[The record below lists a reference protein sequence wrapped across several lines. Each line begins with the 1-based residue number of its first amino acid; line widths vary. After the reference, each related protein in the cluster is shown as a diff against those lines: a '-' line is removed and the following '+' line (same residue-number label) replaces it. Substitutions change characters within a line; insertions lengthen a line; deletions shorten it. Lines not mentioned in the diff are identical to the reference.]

1 MANLGAVF
9 DPDAIEEDA
18 GFEPLPAGDY
28 LAQII
33 ESEITDTK
41 SGTGQMLK
49 LTFEIMSGQHESRR
63 IWDRLNIVNQNPDA
77 QRIAQQQLKRLC
89 DACGTGAISDSEE
102 LHFKPLNIRVGIKI
116 DKSGEY
122 RPQNTITKCW
132 EAVGAQPTQAA
143 KPAPAKPA
151 PARAAALKPAATGSR
166 PWSNRAA

>member
-1 MANLGAVF
+1 MANLGATF
-9 DPDAIEEDA
+9 DPDTIEEDA

-28 LAQII
+28 LVQII

-41 SGTGQMLK
+41 SGSGQMLK
-49 LTFEIMSGQHESRR
+49 LTFEILSGDHQSRR

-102 LHFKPLNIRVGIKI
+102 LHFKPIHIRVGIRL
-116 DKSGEY
+116 DKTGNY
-122 RPQNTITKCW
+122 GPQNTITKCW
-132 EAVGAQPTQAA
+132 SGAEQPAQAA
-143 KPAPAKPA
+143 KPATVKAAPAKAAAKPA
-151 PARAAALKPAATGSR
+151 AASSGR

>member
-1 MANLGAVF
+1 MANLGMTF
-9 DPDAIEEDA
+9 NPDAIEEDA

-41 SGTGQMLK
+41 SGSGQMLK

-89 DACGTGAISDSEE
+89 DATGSGAISDSEE
-102 LHFKPLNIRVGIKI
+102 LHFKPIHIRVGIRV
-116 DKSGEY
+116 DKTGDY
-122 RPQNTITKCW
+122 GPQNTITKCW
-132 EAVGAQPTQAA
+132 PAGGALPVAVKATATTKPAPAA
-143 KPAPAKPA
+143 KPAP
-151 PARAAALKPAATGSR
+151 KPAATGNR

>member
-1 MANLGAVF
+1 MANLGATF
-9 DPDAIEEDA
+9 DPDTIDEDP

-63 IWDRLNIVNQNPDA
+63 IWDRLNIVNANPDA

-102 LHFKPLNIRVGIKI
+102 LHFKPIHIRVGIKV
-116 DKSGEY
+116 DKTGEY

-132 EAVGAQPTQAA
+132 EGPGGGPAQTV
-143 KPAPAKPA
+143 KPAPAKAPAKAATPA
-151 PARAAALKPAATGSR
+151 PARAAGNR
-166 PWSNRAA
+166 PWANRAA

>member
-1 MANLGAVF
+1 MANLGATF
-9 DPDAIEEDA
+9 DPDTIEEDA

-33 ESEITDTK
+33 ESEIADTK

-49 LTFEIMSGQHESRR
+49 LTFEIMSGSHESRR

-102 LHFKPLNIRVGIKI
+102 LHFKPINIRVGIKI
-116 DKSGEY
+116 DKTGEY

-132 EAVGAQPTQAA
+132 GSEPVQTVPDRTARAVT
-143 KPAPAKPA
+143 KPAPAK
-151 PARAAALKPAATGSR
+151 AAAKPAAAGNR
-166 PWSNRAA
+166 PWANRAA